1 MAHYKA
7 VTHEDIKQMVKQL
20 PVVWKSELGD
30 FGLYYRTQKTAMFKE
45 QLILVKRTR
54 ASQNEYIKALPLA
67 LNSFYHP
74 QTGKRIAIAKI
85 DELVYPIAN
94 RIVQRLNQQMEGVE
108 EPKNEDELLKLT
120 DLQINSLINP
130 FIWVDHDKESASVI
144 FPMGNRFPG
153 VPKKYLRNGHALAD
167 YIEYM
172 MCNSKKITGILNV
185 SFDPESGMFAMY
197 TSKGYFYD
205 LYRYAKAFVDEMAE
219 QASK

>member
-1 MAHYKA
+1 MSQYKA
-7 VTHEDIKQMVKQL
+7 VTHEDVKQMVKQL
-20 PVVWKSELGD
+20 PAIWKSELGD

-45 QLILVKRTR
+45 QLILAKRDH
-54 ASQNEYIKALPLA
+54 ASQNEYVKAIPLA
-67 LNSFYHP
+67 LHSFYHP
-74 QTGKRIAIAKI
+74 QTGKRVAIAKI
-85 DELVYPIAN
+85 DELVYPVAN

-120 DLQINSLINP
+120 VLQINSLINP

-144 FPMGNRFPG
+144 FHIGNSFPG
-153 VPKKYLRNGHALAD
+153 VPKKYLRNGHDLAD
-167 YIEYM
+167 YIDYV
-172 MCNSKKITGILNV
+172 MCNSKKITGILHV